1 MSILFFSCHSNH
13 STPISF
19 NYPDPNSK
27 FTQFVDKTSWALTEI
42 PQKEKL
48 RRTEVV
54 WCWTEEL
61 SPLWNNA
68 QVPSQPCS
76 SLISKRPCNLVHV
89 IFEMGVLLTQ
99 TQNQGRWRIIWNW
112 PLPSFYLRWVSG
124 FIWLDMNNSLRVNC
138 LSAKAVYPV
147 L

>member
-27 FTQFVDKTSWALTEI
+27 LYTICRQDLVSFDRNSA
-42 PQKEKL
+42 KEKL

-61 SPLWNNA
+61 SPQWNNA

-89 IFEMGVLLTQ
+89 IFEMGVLLNSNTEPRKMK
-99 TQNQGRWRIIWNW
+99 NNLKLAA
-112 PLPSFYLRWVSG
+112 PLLLFAVGFRFYLAWHEQ
-124 FIWLDMNNSLRVNC
+124 
-138 LSAKAVYPV
+138 
-147 L
+147 